1 MSESIVESVKAFI
14 SPKFIKAQHFKHHG
28 SYTFIAYIMRTF
40 NFYKMSRVQYNLS
53 IRCSTIWHKYY
64 IKIGKLHIF
73 IFLAMEMEKLYSII
87 GGVTFIH

>member
-1 MSESIVESVKAFI
+1 MSESIVESVKAYI

-28 SYTFIAYIMRTF
+28 SYTFIVYIMRTF
-40 NFYKMSRVQYNLS
+40 NFYKMSSVQYNLS
-53 IRCSTIWHKYY
+53 IRCSTIWHKYC
-64 IKIGKLHIF
+64 ITIGKLHIF